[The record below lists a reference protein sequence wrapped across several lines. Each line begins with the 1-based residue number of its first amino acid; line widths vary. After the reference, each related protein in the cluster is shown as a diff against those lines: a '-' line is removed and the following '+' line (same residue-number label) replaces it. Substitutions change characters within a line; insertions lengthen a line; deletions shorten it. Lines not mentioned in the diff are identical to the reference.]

1 MGMGEASNALVSLA
15 TLAFVPKREPSPL
28 PQEASC
34 SALAGGMYGAA
45 HCWAVLSGPK
55 ELLPGLGWTWVAF
68 FPSHPVPQLP
78 AVWKGRQEVPCW
90 LSRGSREAPATPAL
104 FRWCCRQR
112 SQLRSCSHRA
122 RSPRGDP
129 ARRRREEAGNSH
141 RSNFCE
147 TFWVGRGSP
156 QAARRCFSSRVWYRR
171 LVTIT
176 LLGHKSDCS
185 LPPALE
191 WRLRPGGGA
200 APRPP
205 REPPAAVWAAQPSGS
220 SLRARARD
228 TQPAHPRSAR
238 RPQGALL
245 PRGRGAGISLG

>member
-129 ARRRREEAGNSH
+129 ARRRREDAPRRSPEPGQHPLSLSSH
-141 RSNFCE
+141 SSP
-147 TFWVGRGSP
+147 GSSACATLGPGP
-156 QAARRCFSSRVWYRR
+156 QPP
-171 LVTIT
+171 
-176 LLGHKSDCS
+176 GDCS
-185 LPPALE
+185 PLM
-191 WRLRPGGGA
+191 GGA
-200 APRPP
+200 
-205 REPPAAVWAAQPSGS
+205 GF
-220 SLRARARD
+220 
-228 TQPAHPRSAR
+228 
-238 RPQGALL
+238 
-245 PRGRGAGISLG
+245 